1 MKFIRLT
8 YPFLIVFSIL
18 IFSENLKAQIDTT
31 KAPGDTTSL
40 NLRDQKEKILENSD
54 FDLEDSKLLDYLE
67 KLERNPLD
75 LNIVTQKELESI
87 PYINSIIARR
97 IIEYRKENIYFKSKR
112 ELLKVD
118 GITEILYDEIKGY
131 LVARKS
137 KVDVLINENGETEI
151 DSRGSRINL
160 IKNFN
165 FRYRTRFQQELQPKV
180 GYLNGK
186 YPGSRAKI
194 YNQFNSIFKNSNFTL
209 EGNVTIEKDAGETNF
224 ADFKSAYLEL
234 SDYKFIKE
242 LIVGDYSLNFGQGL
256 GMWSSFGFSKGNIS
270 VDPIKKKEKGID
282 SYSSVSEVQFFRGGA
297 AKLNFGNKYNF
308 YVFYSNHFLDAS
320 IDTTLGEASTIY
332 FDGYHRTAS
341 ELSRQNSIKERFLGG
356 RFLYDNDFLRLGV
369 TYWDA
374 KFSKPFEPDTTTA
387 ATQLFNFSGDYA
399 NMMSADYDFIYR
411 NMNLYGE
418 VARSNNGA
426 LAGIGN
432 FQLNFMGIADVVFS
446 YRNYSRDFTVLHSF
460 GFGDRSGNT
469 QNETG
474 FYTGIQ
480 LTPLKGLSVNAY
492 YDQFKF
498 PYRTY
503 SDAVPTVGN
512 DFLVFSE
519 WKANSQLMFNFKYRY
534 QNQEGTVSIIDEFNR
549 SVRVLDNRNQLNL
562 RIGFTYQ
569 FKNNLRVRSRLEYVY
584 VGYKDFGGDN
594 KGFLFY
600 SDARFVPLPK
610 LTFDAR
616 IIFFQTDSYDSR
628 IYEYEDDVRG
638 VMSNTGLYGNGTRW
652 YLLARYKVF
661 NSIELQAKYAE
672 TYQDG
677 VKSIGT
683 GYDLINGDINN
694 KFNFGMEIK
703 F

>member
-1 MKFIRLT
+1 
-8 YPFLIVFSIL
+8 
-18 IFSENLKAQIDTT
+18 
-31 KAPGDTTSL
+31 
-40 NLRDQKEKILENSD
+40 
-54 FDLEDSKLLDYLE
+54 
-67 KLERNPLD
+67 
-75 LNIVTQKELESI
+75 
-87 PYINSIIARR
+87 
-97 IIEYRKENIYFKSKR
+97 
-112 ELLKVD
+112 
-118 GITEILYDEIKGY
+118 
-131 LVARKS
+131 
-137 KVDVLINENGETEI
+137 
-151 DSRGSRINL
+151 
-160 IKNFN
+160 
-165 FRYRTRFQQELQPKV
+165 
-180 GYLNGK
+180 
-186 YPGSRAKI
+186 
-194 YNQFNSIFKNSNFTL
+194 
-209 EGNVTIEKDAGETNF
+209 
-224 ADFKSAYLEL
+224 
-234 SDYKFIKE
+234 
-242 LIVGDYSLNFGQGL
+242 
-256 GMWSSFGFSKGNIS
+256 
-270 VDPIKKKEKGID
+270 
-282 SYSSVSEVQFFRGGA
+282 
-297 AKLNFGNKYNF
+297 
-308 YVFYSNHFLDAS
+308 
-320 IDTTLGEASTIY
+320 
-332 FDGYHRTAS
+332 
-341 ELSRQNSIKERFLGG
+341 
-356 RFLYDNDFLRLGV
+356 
-369 TYWDA
+369 
-374 KFSKPFEPDTTTA
+374 
-387 ATQLFNFSGDYA
+387 
-399 NMMSADYDFIYR
+399 
-411 NMNLYGE
+411 
-418 VARSNNGA
+418 
-426 LAGIGN
+426 
-432 FQLNFMGIADVVFS
+432 
-446 YRNYSRDFTVLHSF
+446 LHSF

-503 SDAVPTVGN
+503 SDAVPTIGN

-519 WKANSQLMFNFKYRY
+519 WKANSQLLFNFKYRY

-562 RIGFTYQ
+562 RIGFAYQ